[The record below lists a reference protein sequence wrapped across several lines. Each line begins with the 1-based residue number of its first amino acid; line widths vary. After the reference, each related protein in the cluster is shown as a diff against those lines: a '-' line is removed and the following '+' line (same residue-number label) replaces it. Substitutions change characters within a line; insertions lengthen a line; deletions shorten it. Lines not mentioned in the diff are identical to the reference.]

1 MLVYDNG
8 NRKTEVRTM
17 SEMNDLLCVICG
29 EKTDNIFNI
38 NLEQKP
44 ICENCAN
51 QIALQQIKDLIYKS
65 D

>member
-1 MLVYDNG
+1 MVT
-8 NRKTEVRTM
+8 KITEVRKT
-17 SEMNDLLCVICG
+17 SELNDLLCVICG
-29 EKTDNIFNI
+29 EQTDNIFNI

-65 D
+65 A